1 MLWGIPAEV
10 NRFFRPVLRD
20 ASKPIRNAL
29 APMVL
34 ALLLAPHYRRL
45 KTIAGM
51 VLGNRIHVATISRR
65 LHNPLWNTR
74 DWYVGLVDRG
84 MNEVS
89 AYERSHIHGRKR
101 RFAVIIDTTLHASVG
116 EKMENL
122 LEMSTRKDKRR
133 RNTRHHVFVMGI
145 MITESGMRI
154 PLPRRSYYTKAYC
167 KAKGKQY
174 RTQTQLA
181 RMMIHDA
188 PVPADADVTVLY
200 DSAFDADMIHR
211 ECRNR
216 GFREI
221 FPIDPNRNLAT
232 KGSPH
237 APAQAGA
244 PVVASTL
251 DWQEEEFET
260 LELEVGNEDFVL
272 FRRRHIDNLR
282 VKKTFRRYVIAAR
295 PANVSKLGSCL
306 IVASY
311 KENLKVELLEGES
324 GDWRDYR
331 RSLAKRRKKDKKQP
345 SRWNGK
351 VLACTDPTLSA
362 REVVEWYEIRW
373 QIELFF
379 RELKSR
385 MQMRCYVFM
394 KFEAV
399 ERYLDL
405 LLMGFL
411 LLEKRR
417 LDDLVSTGNWPTKGD
432 AKVHWRTTDQLR
444 SLESWIQRFNL
455 DYISKRLESKR
466 GQAELLRKLAE
477 APCQV
482 A

>member
-1 MLWGIPAEV
+1 MLWGIPTEV

-20 ASKPIRNAL
+20 CGKPIRAAV

-51 VLGNRIHVATISRR
+51 VLGHRVHVATISRR
-65 LHNPLWNTR
+65 LHNSLWTTR
-74 DWYVGLVDRG
+74 DWYVGLVERG
-84 MNEVS
+84 LQELNCH
-89 AYERSHIHGRKR
+89 ERAHVKGRKR
-101 RFAVIIDTTLHASVG
+101 RFVIIIDTTLHSSVG
-116 EKMENL
+116 EKMQNL
-122 LEMSTRKDKRR
+122 LEFSTRKDRRR

-167 KAKGKQY
+167 KEHGKRY
-174 RTQTQLA
+174 YTQNQLA
-181 RMMIHDA
+181 RMMIHEVS
-188 PVPADADVTVLY
+188 VPDDADVTVLY
-200 DSAFDADMIHR
+200 DSAFDTDYIHR

-221 FPIDPNRNLAT
+221 FPIDPNRNLASSD
-232 KGSPH
+232 SPH
-237 APAQAGA
+237 ALAQEGQR
-244 PVVASTL
+244 VVASTL
-251 DWQEEEFET
+251 DWHENEFVT
-260 LELEVGNEDFVL
+260 LELEVGNEGFAL
-272 FRRRHIDNLR
+272 FRRRHVDNLR

-295 PANVSKLGSCL
+295 RANVSKLGSCL

-311 KENLKVELLEGES
+311 KENPKIELLEGES
-324 GDWRDYR
+324 GDWRAYR
-331 RSLAKRRKKDKKQP
+331 RSLVAGRKQAKKTP
-345 SRWNGK
+345 SRWHGM
-351 VLACTDPTLSA
+351 VLACTDTSLTA

-373 QIELFF
+373 QVEIFF

-385 MQMRCYVFM
+385 LQLRCYVLM
-394 KFEAV
+394 KFAAV

-405 LLMGFL
+405 LMMGFL

-417 LDDLVSTGNWPTKGD
+417 LDELASSGQWPTQGD
-432 AKVHWRTTDQLR
+432 ARVHWRTTDRLR

-455 DYISKRLESKR
+455 DYISKRLQSKR
-466 GQAELLRKLAE
+466 GQAELLQKLSE